1 MVNRRSNKPQPK
13 VEELD
18 SDSDAV
24 SSDNESTVKRKNLT
38 EEAEEDDDEF
48 ESDEENDVFEF
59 SEDEEDEEEADEED
73 DDEIE
78 DDDGDVDV
86 DEDGEVINI
95 GNVETNNVNIETIS
109 VRTPDDERITP
120 PILNK
125 YEMTR
130 ILGERTKQLIE
141 GAPPLVIVNKGETPV
156 QVAISELLTKKMP
169 FLIKRQMP
177 YAQYEIWKLRDL
189 EVLITE
195 DDIDELVGAIK

>member
-1 MVNRRSNKPQPK
+1 MVNRRSNKPQSK

-18 SDSDAV
+18 SEDETIN
-24 SSDNESTVKRKNLT
+24 SSDNESIVKKKNLT
-38 EEAEEDDDEF
+38 EEEEDDEEF

-59 SEDEEDEEEADEED
+59 SEDEEEEED
-73 DDEIE
+73 DDEEEE
-78 DDDGDVDV
+78 DDEEVDNDDDDV

-95 GNVETNNVNIETIS
+95 GSVETNKVNIESIS
-109 VRTPDDERITP
+109 TRTPDDERITP

-177 YAQYEIWKLRDL
+177 YPQYEIWKLQDL
-189 EVLITE
+189 EVLINE